1 MSKIN
6 KLGNYKGIE
15 VEVVKPEVTEE
26 EIQNQLDQIVS
37 STPNYEDKDSDVV
50 ENGDMT
56 VIDFEGFKDG
66 VAFEGGKGENYQ
78 LGIGSGQF
86 IPGFEDGMIGMKK
99 GETRDIN
106 VTFPENYGAPDLAGA
121 AVVFKVTVHNIQTK
135 IESVLNDAFV
145 AKLGIPDV
153 STVDALKD
161 MIKTSL
167 TSQKEE
173 AANQEF
179 ENKVFDILVSD
190 SEVEVSEE
198 EIEKAMAQ
206 QIQVMKNQLMQ
217 SGMQL
222 EQYLQMMGATMDQLK
237 EQLKPN
243 AQKQAKFEGIIDA
256 IIDKESIS
264 TTDKEAEDELD
275 AIAAANNVSKE
286 DVLKQVT
293 TDMIKENFNRLKA
306 TRVIL
311 ENAINKTK

>member
-1 MSKIN
+1 MSIIK

-15 VEVVKPEVTEE
+15 VEINKPEVTEE
-26 EIQNQLDQIVS
+26 EVQSQLDMIVAQ
-37 STPNYEDKDSDVV
+37 TPSYEDKETDIV
-50 ENGDMT
+50 EQGDMT
-56 VIDFEGFKDG
+56 TIDFEGFKDG

-86 IPGFEDGMIGMKK
+86 IPGFEDGMVGMKK

-106 VTFPENYGAPDLAGA
+106 VTFPENYGAKDLAGA

-145 AKLGIPDV
+145 SKLGIPEV
-153 STVDALKD
+153 ETVDQLKD

-173 AANQEF
+173 ATEQEF
-179 ENKVFDILVSD
+179 ENKVFDILVND
-190 SEVEVSEE
+190 SEVEVTEE
-198 EIEKAMAQ
+198 EIEKAMSQ
-206 QIQVMKNQLMQ
+206 QIQVMRNQLMQ

-222 EQYLQMMGATMDQLK
+222 EQYLEMMGSTLDQLK

-243 AQKQAKFEGIIDA
+243 AVKQAQFEGIIDA
-256 IIDKESIS
+256 IIEKESIS
-264 TTDKEAEDELD
+264 TNDQEAEDELD

-286 DVLKQVT
+286 EVLKQVT

-311 ENAINKTK
+311 ENAVNKMK